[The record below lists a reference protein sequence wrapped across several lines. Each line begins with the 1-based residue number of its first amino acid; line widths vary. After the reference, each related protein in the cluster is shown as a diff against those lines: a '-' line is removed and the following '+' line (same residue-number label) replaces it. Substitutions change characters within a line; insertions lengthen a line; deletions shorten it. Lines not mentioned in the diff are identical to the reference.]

1 MELSSLEWVSSVG
14 LTSLVEDPSLVGTVM
29 AVPPVNMSV
38 VTVVSAMNIQ
48 ALTTVVSDVS
58 D

>member
-29 AVPPVNMSV
+29 AVPPVNVSV
-38 VTVVSAMNIQ
+38 VSVASAMNIQ